1 MAITHHAGVS
11 SFGVPLFGLGGLIP
25 VPGDVYFVHPA
36 NAAAADGFAPGDPLK
51 PRLTVSTCQTS
62 MVANQ
67 NDVAVLIGNGSAA
80 DTNVV
85 AESAE
90 ITWSKDLTHIISG
103 QMERVSHRASIRS
116 SATSITI
123 SMTQAGDG
131 CVFANFHMLNQATAA
146 ANRVLVITGQRNSYY
161 NLHLAAGLNQ
171 TGADQADMTDILMPT
186 GGNGECYFENCTIGL
201 DTVNRAGASS
211 NILFT
216 ASGTS
221 TRNEFRGCRFISV
234 CDATGFIPVSIPSL
248 GIDRYLIFDN
258 CIFTSAGAF
267 SGGSTPAQALSIN
280 ASIGG
285 VVIWKQSIAVGF
297 TALETTAST
306 NVYVQDLYGAGT
318 TGLAIANTV

>member
-36 NAAAADGFAPGDPLK
+36 NAAAADGFAPGNPLK
-51 PRLTVSTCQTS
+51 PRLTISSCQTS
-62 MVANQ
+62 MTANQ
-67 NDVAVLIGNGSAA
+67 NDVAVIIGNGSAA
-80 DTNVV
+80 ATNIVS
-85 AESAE
+85 ESAAQ
-90 ITWSKDLTHIISG
+90 TWSKDLTHICAG
-103 QMERVSHRASIRS
+103 QMERVAHRASIRPD
-116 SATSITI
+116 ATSITI
-123 SMTQAGDG
+123 TITQSGDG
-131 CVFANFHMLNQATAA
+131 CVFANFHLTNQATAA
-146 ANRVLVITGQRNSYY
+146 ANRALVITGQRNSYY
-161 NLHLAAGLNQ
+161 NMHIAAGFNQ
-171 TGADQADMTDILMPT
+171 TGADQADMADILMPV
-186 GGNGECYFENCTIGL
+186 GGNGECYFENCTVGL

-216 ASGTS
+216 SGGTS
-221 TRNEFRGCRFISV
+221 TRNEFRYCRFISV

-248 GIDRYLIFDN
+248 AIDRYLIFDN
-258 CIFTSAGAF
+258 CVFTSAGAF
-267 SGGSTPAQALSIN
+267 TGGSTPAQCLSVN

-285 VVIWKQSIAVGF
+285 VVIFKQSIAVGF